1 MVSIVSNYIAET
13 MTTILLGSEMLLN
26 VGSTI
31 NLTCLVRHTPDP
43 PDHIFW
49 THNQQVSFYFYV
61 TFLVVQFI
69 ANGKWILI

>member
-1 MVSIVSNYIAET
+1 MNCYYYYYYNNKNTET
-13 MTTILLGSEMLLN
+13 MTTILLGSEMLIN

-49 THNQQVSFYFYV
+49 THNQQVSTQYNKYV
-61 TFLVVQFI
+61 LLLPYPF
-69 ANGKWILI
+69 NLI

>member
-1 MVSIVSNYIAET
+1 
-13 MTTILLGSEMLLN
+13 MTTILLGSEMLIN

-49 THNQQVSFYFYV
+49 THNQQVSTQYNKYV
-61 TFLVVQFI
+61 LLLPYPF
-69 ANGKWILI
+69 NLI